1 MKKIKTLALAV
12 CMMTA
17 AGAVA
22 QTTPEEV
29 KSPIVAEKTAEWY
42 DNQTKAWGEVVKT
55 DPNNE
60 NAWRNYY
67 KAADYKRWYNETD
80 TTTLT
85 VLAEMK
91 KAVPD
96 SYIYNYCAYREYTD
110 PANAEAAIACMPEKM
125 GYDEYNT
132 WLCYYARIGDTK
144 RLAPICKAYYESG
157 QYPPNVLQYNYNELQ
172 GMDEGGIYFGAGD
185 AILIPKW
192 LLQYGKGVH
201 TDKIIVCT
209 TFLYMSEY
217 REWLYSYLGIG
228 KVPEPEIPITDI
240 KSNYQYILQ
249 IMRDVRI
256 KSGRSTYYSPV
267 SGMDISGMDLKAP
280 VLDSLYNEGL
290 LLKYSDK
297 PYDNMAVK
305 RRNVEQRYLLEYLRE
320 SFTPDNWISA
330 QRMSANY
337 VVMLCDLLPYYKT
350 HDKARYE
357 WLMTTLRSAI
367 KQASLPL
374 DQENSLMKM
383 LDK

>member
-1 MKKIKTLALAV
+1 MAV

-17 AGAVA
+17 TGATA
-22 QTTPEEV
+22 QTAPEEV
-29 KSPIVAEKTAEWY
+29 KSPIVEEKTAEWY
-42 DNQTKAWGEVVKT
+42 DGQIKAWGEVVKT
-55 DPNNE
+55 DPKNE

-67 KAADYKRWYNETD
+67 QAANYKRWQDNTD
-80 TTTLT
+80 TTVVT
-85 VLAEMK
+85 VFAEMK

-96 SYIYNYCAYREYTD
+96 SYIYNYCAYCEYTD
-110 PANAEAAIACMPEKM
+110 PAHAEAAIARMPEKM

-132 WLCYYARIGDTK
+132 WLCYYARTGDTK

-157 QYPPNVLQYNYNELQ
+157 QYSPKVLQYNYNELQ
-172 GMDEGGIYFGAGD
+172 GMDEGGIYFGSGD

-209 TFLYMSEY
+209 PFLYMSEY

-228 KVPEPEIPITDI
+228 NVPEPEIPITDI
-240 KSNYQYILQ
+240 KSNYKYILQ

-267 SGMDISGMDLKAP
+267 SGMDLSGMDLKAP

-305 RRNVEQRYLLEYLRE
+305 RRNVEQRYMLEYLRE

-337 VVMLCDLLPYYKT
+337 VIMLCDLLPYYKT

-357 WLMTTLRSAI
+357 WLLTTFRSAI

-383 LDK
+383 LDQ

>member
-1 MKKIKTLALAV
+1 
-12 CMMTA
+12 MTA
-17 AGAVA
+17 AGAAA

-67 KAADYKRWYNETD
+67 QAAFYKRWYNETD
-80 TTTLT
+80 STALT

-96 SYIYNYCAYREYTD
+96 SYIYNYCAFREYMGAPEDTIY
-110 PANAEAAIACMPEKM
+110 AEKAIARMPEKM

-132 WLCYYARIGDTK
+132 WLAYYAKENDTR
-144 RLAPICKAYYESG
+144 RLADICKAYYESG
-157 QYPPNVLQYNYNELQ
+157 QYSPGILQYNYNELQ
-172 GMDEGGIYFGAGD
+172 GMDEGGIYIGIGD
-185 AILIPKW
+185 AVLIPKW

-201 TDKIIVCT
+201 TDKIIVCVP
-209 TFLYMSEY
+209 FIYMRKY
-217 REWLYSYLGIG
+217 REQLFRQLGIG
-228 KVPEPEIPITDI
+228 EVPKPEVPITDEDS
-240 KSNYQYILQ
+240 SNKYLLQ
-249 IMRDVRI
+249 LLREICT
-256 KSGRSTYYSPV
+256 KSGRPVYYSPMN
-267 SGMDISGMDLKAP
+267 GMNIKAP
-280 VLDSLYNEGL
+280 LLDSLYNEGL

-320 SFTPDNWISA
+320 SFVPDNWTSGN
-330 QRMSANY
+330 RLSANY
-337 VVMLCDLLPYYKT
+337 VVMLSDLLPYYKT

-357 WLMTTLRSAI
+357 WLMATLRGAI
-367 KQASLPL
+367 KRAALPL
-374 DQENSLMKM
+374 DMENNYLKM